1 MKFFRFLIFLLIL
14 AFAGTATAWYLTS
27 RPYLGFEGD
36 RFVDIPKGTST
47 RGIAALLRREG
58 VIQNE
63 WGFLLARALSPGT
76 NLQAGEYRFNKPASA
91 QEVLS
96 RIGQG
101 DIFYLELVV
110 PEGQNMFDIAKD
122 VKKLHVFSDAAF
134 LKAAHDVTSI
144 RDLDPEAKTLEGYLW
159 PDTYRLARTTTP
171 AQLCASM
178 TRKFRAKWALL
189 HSNANVHKVV
199 TLASLVE
206 REARVPADRPLVSS
220 VFRNRLNVGMKLDC
234 DPTTVYAALL
244 EGTYRGKIYRSDL
257 ESLNP
262 YNTYKNAG
270 LPPGPIA
277 NPGLSSLKAALEPA
291 DTKYLYFVAKPDGSG
306 AHTFSEDLAAHAAA
320 TAEYRRA
327 QTQ

>member
-1 MKFFRFLIFLLIL
+1 MKFFRFLIVLLVV
-14 AFAGTATAWYLTS
+14 AFFGTATAWYLTS
-27 RPYLGFEGD
+27 RPFQGFEGD
-36 RFVDIPKGTST
+36 RFIDIPKGMST
-47 RGIAALLRREG
+47 RGIAAMLRREG

-76 NLQAGEYRFNKPASA
+76 KLQAGEYRFNKPASA

-101 DIFYLELVV
+101 DTFYLELVV

-122 VKKLHVFSDAAF
+122 VKKLHVFSEAAF
-134 LKAAHDVTSI
+134 LKAAHDPKLI
-144 RDLDPEAKTLEGYLW
+144 RDLDPEATSLEGFLW

-171 AQLCASM
+171 GQLCAAM
-178 TRKFRAKWALL
+178 TRKFRTTWMSLNSK
-189 HSNANVHKVV
+189 SNVHKAV
-199 TLASLVE
+199 TMASLIE
-206 REARVPADRPLVSS
+206 REARVPSDRPLVSS
-220 VFRNRLNVGMKLDC
+220 VFYNRLRTGMKLDC

-257 ESLNP
+257 ENPNP

-277 NPGLSSLKAALEPA
+277 NPGLSSLKAALKPA
-291 DTKYLYFVAKPDGSG
+291 DTHYLYFVVKPDGSG
-306 AHTFSEDLAAHAAA
+306 AHTFSEDLASHSAAA
-320 TAEYRRA
+320 AEYRRG

>member
-1 MKFFRFLIFLLIL
+1 MKFFRFLIVLLLL
-14 AFAGTATAWYLTS
+14 AFAGTATAWYLTARS
-27 RPYLGFEGD
+27 FQGFEND
-36 RFVDIPKGTST
+36 RFVDVPKGMST

-58 VIQNE
+58 VIENE

-76 NLQAGEYRFNKPASA
+76 KLQAGEYRFNKPASA

-122 VKKLHVFSDAAF
+122 IKKLHIFSDAAF
-134 LKAAHDVTSI
+134 LKAAHDTKLI
-144 RDLDPEAKTLEGYLW
+144 RDLDPEATSLEGYLW

-171 AQLCASM
+171 AQLCAAM
-178 TRKFRAKWALL
+178 THKFRTIWTSLNSK
-189 HSNANVHKVV
+189 ANVHKAV
-199 TLASLVE
+199 TMASLIE
-206 REARVPADRPLVSS
+206 REARVATDRPLVSS
-220 VFRNRLNVGMKLDC
+220 VFHNRLNAGMKLDC

-257 ESLNP
+257 DNPNP
-262 YNTYKNAG
+262 YNTYRNSG

-277 NPGLSSLKAALEPA
+277 NPGLSSLKAALNPA
-291 DTKYLYFVAKPDGSG
+291 DTNYLYFVAKPDGSG
-306 AHTFSEDLAAHAAA
+306 AHTFSEDLAAHTAA
-320 TAEYRRA
+320 TAEYRHG

>member
-1 MKFFRFLIFLLIL
+1 MRFLRFVFGLLLFAL
-14 AFAGTATAWYLTS
+14 ALGAGAFYLTT
-27 RPYLGFEGD
+27 RPFKAFEGE

-58 VIQNE
+58 VIQSD
-63 WGFLLARALSPGT
+63 WIFLMARALSPGT
-76 NLQAGEYRFNKPASA
+76 NLQAGEYRFNQEASA
-91 QEVLS
+91 QDVLA
-96 RIGQG
+96 RVGRG

-122 VKKLHVFSDAAF
+122 VSRLHVFSDAAF
-134 LKAAHDVTSI
+134 LKSARDASSI
-144 RDLDPEAKTLEGYLW
+144 HDLDPDAHTLEGYLW

-171 AQLCASM
+171 AQLCAAM
-178 TRKFRAKWALL
+178 TRKFRAKWKEL
-189 HSNANVHKVV
+189 HTTANIHKAV

-220 VFRNRLNVGMKLDC
+220 VFHNRLKEGMKLDC

-244 EGTYRGKIYRSDL
+244 EGRYRGKIYRSDL
-257 ESLNP
+257 DSPNA

-277 NPGLSSLKAALEPA
+277 NPGLSSLKAALVPA
-291 DTKYLYFVAKPDGSG
+291 ETKYLYFVAKPDGSG
-306 AHTFSEDLAAHAAA
+306 AHTFSEDLAGHSAAA
-320 TAEYRRA
+320 AEYRRA
-327 QTQ
+327 QSH